1 MEFRNRRIK
10 MRMLLDG
17 RNGRERERERRE
29 EVERESQKGR
39 KYTDFLIG
47 KPLLALKRSDP
58 A

>member
-1 MEFRNRRIK
+1 

-39 KYTDFLIG
+39 NYTDFLIG